1 MKYSSVQRTQ
11 WMGRWDKELC
21 WGLHRTS
28 HYICTSLWELVDGW
42 TYGIQYCVEGHHR
55 TSLDVPHVPWGL
67 RDGMDRWDRELC

>member
-11 WMGRWDKELC
+11 WMGRWDRELC

-28 HYICTSLWELVDGW
+28 HYILHIPLGTSGW
-42 TYGIQYCVEGHHR
+42 MDIWMQYCVEGHHR
-55 TSLDVPHVPWGL
+55 TSLDVPYVPWGL